1 MNAPPPRPFGPPQP
15 PYAPSPPYAQNPYAP
30 PQVQG
35 VYNPSHPSHP
45 SHPSQKSA
53 ARLDVALYTSKH
65 VALATF
71 LGTPLGGAV
80 LLALNESRMGRAG
93 AAIKT
98 LLAGLVATGF
108 LLTLGLILPA
118 NIPTFP
124 IAIGS
129 VVVMSSIAKTRQ
141 ADLVAQHFAA
151 GGKRGSGWAAAGI
164 GMLSL
169 LVVLVPL
176 VVIFFVAELVT
187 GH

>member
-1 MNAPPPRPFGPPQP
+1 M
-15 PYAPSPPYAQNPYAP
+15 
-30 PQVQG
+30 
-35 VYNPSHPSHP
+35 
-45 SHPSQKSA
+45 
-53 ARLDVALYTSKH
+53 ALYTSNH
-65 VALATF
+65 VAFATF
-71 LGTPLGGAV
+71 LGTALGGAV
-80 LLALNESRMGRAG
+80 LLALNESGMGRAG

-169 LVVLVPL
+169 LVVLVPP

>member
-1 MNAPPPRPFGPPQP
+1 MMNAPPSGP
-15 PYAPSPPYAQNPYAP
+15 YGAPNPYAP

-35 VYNPSHPSHP
+35 VYD
-45 SHPSQKSA
+45 PSQSPV
-53 ARLDVALYTSKH
+53 RLDVALYTSRH

-80 LLALNESRMGRAG
+80 LMALNESRIGRAG

-108 LLTLGLILPA
+108 LLTLGLVLPP

-129 VVVMSSIAKTRQ
+129 VVVMSSIAKARQ
-141 ADLVAQHFAA
+141 AADVAQHFAA
-151 GGKRGSGWAAAGI
+151 GGKHGSGWAAAGI
-164 GMLSL
+164 GILSL
-169 LVVLVPL
+169 LVALIPL
-176 VVIFFVAELVT
+176 VGILFVAELVT